1 MIKNV
6 INVVD
11 IGADPSG
18 KSDCTEAFR
27 TALEGA
33 VHVKVPTGIYR
44 ISGMIKGREPEAKTP
59 PTGVTAEDT
68 SREE

>member
-1 MIKNV
+1 MVKDV

-11 IGADPSG
+11 IGADPTG

-27 TALEGA
+27 AALEGA
-33 VHVKVPTGIYR
+33 TGVLVPAGLYR

-68 SREE
+68 SREG